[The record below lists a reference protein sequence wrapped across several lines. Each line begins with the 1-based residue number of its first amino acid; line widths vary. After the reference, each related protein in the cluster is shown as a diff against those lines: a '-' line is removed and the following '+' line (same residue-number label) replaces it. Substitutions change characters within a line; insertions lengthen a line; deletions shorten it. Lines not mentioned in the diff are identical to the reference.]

1 MDNFTIILSL
11 ALMQGFSSSFHCLTM
26 CGPLLGVVTTIN
38 NSKWVSNGIYQMGR
52 FFSYTLLG
60 MILGLSGTGADSL
73 GDLTQIQWMSGVVSG
88 IFLVYMGS
96 KIITGT
102 SFHNPFLPYFAKFSS
117 PIYNR
122 KSQPN
127 KNPYITSFLFGS
139 LSGFLP
145 CGVLYPAYALA
156 FSSGN
161 VFGGGLIMGSFF
173 LGTFPALF
181 FAGES
186 IHFLRKFIS
195 PKALSYSGILLVS
208 LGLGTVFFRI
218 YNSSSSSEP
227 QCHTPAK
234 TLKKNIFN
242 F

>member
-1 MDNFTIILSL
+1 MDNFFLILSL
-11 ALMQGFSSSFHCLTM
+11 ALIQGFSSSFHCLTM
-26 CGPLLGVVTTIN
+26 CGPLLGAVTTIN
-38 NSKWVSNGIYQMGR
+38 TSKWVSNGIYQMGR
-52 FFSYTLLG
+52 FFSYTVLG
-60 MILGLSGTGADSL
+60 MVLGLSGTGVDSL
-73 GDLTQIQWMSGVVSG
+73 GDLTQIQWMSGLVSG

-96 KIITGT
+96 KIIMGT
-102 SFHNPFLPYFAKFSS
+102 SLHNPFLPYFVKFTS

-122 KSQPN
+122 KGQSH
-127 KNPYITSFLFGS
+127 KNPYLTAFLFGS

-161 VFGGGLIMGSFF
+161 VFGGGLVMGSFF

-186 IHFLRKFIS
+186 IHFLRKCIS
-195 PKALSYSGILLVS
+195 PKAFSYSGVLLVC

-218 YNSSSSSEP
+218 YSTSSSSEP
-227 QCHTPAK
+227 HCHTPAN
-234 TLKKNIFN
+234 TLKMNILK
-242 F
+242 

>member
-1 MDNFTIILSL
+1 
-11 ALMQGFSSSFHCLTM
+11 
-26 CGPLLGVVTTIN
+26 
-38 NSKWVSNGIYQMGR
+38 
-52 FFSYTLLG
+52 
-60 MILGLSGTGADSL
+60 
-73 GDLTQIQWMSGVVSG
+73 
-88 IFLVYMGS
+88 
-96 KIITGT
+96 
-102 SFHNPFLPYFAKFSS
+102 
-117 PIYNR
+117 
-122 KSQPN
+122 
-127 KNPYITSFLFGS
+127 
-139 LSGFLP
+139 
-145 CGVLYPAYALA
+145 
-156 FSSGN
+156 
-161 VFGGGLIMGSFF
+161 LIMGSFF

-242 F
+242 L